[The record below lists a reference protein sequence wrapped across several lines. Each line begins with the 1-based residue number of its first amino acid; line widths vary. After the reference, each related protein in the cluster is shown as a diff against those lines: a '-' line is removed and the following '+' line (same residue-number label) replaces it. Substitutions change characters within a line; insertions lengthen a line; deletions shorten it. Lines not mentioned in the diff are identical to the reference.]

1 MHSRRRSVIAR
12 DLLLLSLLVSAAIG
26 MAAPARAGNL
36 DVSWTAPTTNVDGSA
51 LTDLAGYRVYY
62 GPTSA
67 PCPGSPHVNVP
78 STTSRPGPNV
88 TVRSSLSGLSAGTA
102 YHVSVTA
109 VDTAGNESACTTP
122 SEAAV
127 ARGDVSILPAGT
139 TNYGNVNVG
148 SFVDRTFTVR
158 NLQSTAMSGSAAASS
173 EAFKIVAGSPFT
185 LAAGASRTVT
195 VRFSPTVAASV
206 SAQVTF
212 TATDGERV
220 AKAVVGTGTG
230 TGSPAPGTG
239 SPAPGSPGPSGPII
253 TVTKQT
259 VTNRVLTLAGRASG
273 TELTHIVWG
282 RLGGKSGWAT
292 GTTSWTVPEIPLAIG
307 KNVATA
313 TVWDAAGRDP
323 TVTLNISVPGTG
335 SPAPGSPGTAG
346 PTITV
351 TQRSVKGRVLTL
363 AGRASG
369 TALVCV

>member
-78 STTSRPGPNV
+78 STTSRPGPNL
-88 TVRSSLSGLSAGTA
+88 TVRSSVSGLSAGTA
-102 YHVSVTA
+102 YYVSVTA
-109 VDTAGNESACTTP
+109 VDTAGNESACATL
-122 SEAAV
+122 SQSGV
-127 ARGDVSILPAGT
+127 ARGDVSVLPAGT
-139 TNYGNVNVG
+139 TNYGNVNLG

-158 NLQSTAMSGSAAASS
+158 NLQSTALSGSAASS
-173 EAFKIVAGSPFT
+173 SGAFKIVAGSPFT

-195 VRFSPTVAASV
+195 VRFSPTVAATA

-212 TATDGERV
+212 TAADGERV
-220 AKAVVGTGTG
+220 AKAVVGTGTSTGSPAPG

-239 SPAPGSPGPSGPII
+239 SPAP
-253 TVTKQT
+253 
-259 VTNRVLTLAGRASG
+259 
-273 TELTHIVWG
+273 E
-282 RLGGKSGWAT
+282 
-292 GTTSWTVPEIPLAIG
+292 
-307 KNVATA
+307 
-313 TVWDAAGRDP
+313 
-323 TVTLNISVPGTG
+323 
-335 SPAPGSPGTAG
+335 SPGTAG

-351 TQRSVKGRVLTL
+351 TKQTVTTRVLTL

-369 TALVCV
+369 TALIRIVWRRLGGYAGWATGTASWHVPETPAAGGKNAVSATGWDAAGRHQALALGITVPGTGSPAPESPGTAGPTITVTK

>member
-1 MHSRRRSVIAR
+1 MRWKQRSAVVR
-12 DLLLLSLLVSAAIG
+12 CLCSLFLLIGAAIG
-26 MAAPARAGNL
+26 TAGTALAGNL
-36 DVSWTAPTTNVDGSA
+36 DVSWTAPTTNADGST

-195 VRFSPTVAASV
+195 VRFSPTVAATV

-212 TATDGERV
+212 TAADGERV
-220 AKAVVGTGTG
+220 AKAVVGTGTSTGSPAPG

-239 SPAPGSPGPSGPII
+239 SPAPESPGTAGPTI

-273 TELTHIVWG
+273 TALIRIVWG
-282 RLGGKSGWAT
+282 RLGGNTGWAT

-307 KNVATA
+307 KNV
-313 TVWDAAGRDP
+313 V
-323 TVTLNISVPGTG
+323 S
-335 SPAPGSPGTAG
+335 
-346 PTITV
+346 
-351 TQRSVKGRVLTL
+351 
-363 AGRASG
+363 
-369 TALVCV
+369 